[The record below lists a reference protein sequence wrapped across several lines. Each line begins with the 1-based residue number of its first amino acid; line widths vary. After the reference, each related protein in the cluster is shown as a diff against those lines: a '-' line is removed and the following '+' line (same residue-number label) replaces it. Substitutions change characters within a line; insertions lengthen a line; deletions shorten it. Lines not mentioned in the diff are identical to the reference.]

1 MKDRIGLQKA
11 ILVVLFL
18 LVFGTQVTANDPFL
32 PLSAL
37 HPGMTGHGFTVFTGT
52 KVEAFPVEIVGIMEG
67 SGSVAHLILIK
78 ITGGQTLAAGMSGS
92 PIFVGGKLVGAIGY
106 GFQNADHRYAIVTP
120 IEEMLTLWSR
130 KEPETYDFIEGG
142 LPEFEGLTFGEE
154 PADGNWLRAF
164 PVATP
169 LFLSGYGP
177 RAGHYLLDVLAQKG
191 TFTLSQGRGGAYP
204 GLSPTFLPLAT
215 AVKKA
220 DTPVV
225 NPSLQPGSAI
235 TISLVEGDYTV
246 TALGTL
252 TWLDGQKFLGFG
264 HSFLNRG
271 MVDFGVGGAEILHV
285 IDNRDLPFKLGAA
298 LPCVGRIT
306 QDRGAG
312 VAGELGVLPRM
323 VEVTTEVTDE
333 ESGLVRNYTFAVVNE
348 EDLLPGLVLAGVID
362 TIDRTLDRIGPGTA
376 NVYFEL
382 NGDNFPLFQR
392 ENLFCG
398 PDVAA
403 VALQELGEILR
414 VITGN
419 EYVHPELTNV
429 NVQVKIKPEQLK
441 AKIVQVDLP
450 KQEFAPGEKATLTVH
465 LLPFR
470 GEVVQT
476 AFEVQLPTTPGQ
488 WLLVVYGNEYSY
500 VPGEQGNNE
509 EELYNT
515 ELYQSASSLEERL
528 ADYRTRLQ
536 NNQLV
541 AEFLPAEGVR
551 PPELPETRDAEWVE
565 AGEEAAEDDVITH
578 DYQTMNTPYL
588 IIGEK
593 QFNVEVLP
601 APGKETP
608 VWLRYEAEGS
618 IKNNE
623 L

>member
-1 MKDRIGLQKA
+1 
-11 ILVVLFL
+11 
-18 LVFGTQVTANDPFL
+18 
-32 PLSAL
+32 
-37 HPGMTGHGFTVFTGT
+37 
-52 KVEAFPVEIVGIMEG
+52 
-67 SGSVAHLILIK
+67 
-78 ITGGQTLAAGMSGS
+78 
-92 PIFVGGKLVGAIGY
+92 
-106 GFQNADHRYAIVTP
+106 
-120 IEEMLTLWSR
+120 
-130 KEPETYDFIEGG
+130 
-142 LPEFEGLTFGEE
+142 
-154 PADGNWLRAF
+154 
-164 PVATP
+164 
-169 LFLSGYGP
+169 
-177 RAGHYLLDVLAQKG
+177 
-191 TFTLSQGRGGAYP
+191 
-204 GLSPTFLPLAT
+204 
-215 AVKKA
+215 
-220 DTPVV
+220 
-225 NPSLQPGSAI
+225 
-235 TISLVEGDYTV
+235 
-246 TALGTL
+246 
-252 TWLDGQKFLGFG
+252 
-264 HSFLNRG
+264 
-271 MVDFGVGGAEILHV
+271 
-285 IDNRDLPFKLGAA
+285 
-298 LPCVGRIT
+298 
-306 QDRGAG
+306 
-312 VAGELGVLPRM
+312 
-323 VEVTTEVTDE
+323 VTTEVTDE